1 VHPASCLRRFN
12 SNASAFACGGG
23 TFPEV
28 FGYQTI
34 NGKYGAWKMME
45 HPIPGLIVFGVLLAI
60 TLYGLFRSNAASNR
74 IDASEGRFESQRPP
88 QYD

>member
-1 VHPASCLRRFN
+1 
-12 SNASAFACGGG
+12 
-23 TFPEV
+23 
-28 FGYQTI
+28 
-34 NGKYGAWKMME
+34 MME